1 MVKLVDTSDSKSD
14 WGDSVRVRFP
24 LSVNLTFN
32 WVYFMDSPV
41 IIIDD
46 DNRATKIKAFLESFS
61 FTVFTA
67 ENLYELMGQ
76 IYKHDIR
83 ILIFN
88 PDLVWVNAIEFI
100 TEFKK
105 LKSINMDEYK
115 IFFLCENTEKDIKEK
130 ARELNITCLDYPKN
144 MTKLINHIKSFEKNI
159 PI

>member
-24 LSVNLTFN
+24 LSVNFTLLGL
-32 WVYFMDSPV
+32 FMDSPV

-46 DNRATKIKAFLESFS
+46 DNRATKIKALLESADFQ
-61 FTVFTA
+61 VFTA
-67 ENLYELMGQ
+67 ANLYELMGQ
-76 IYKHDIR
+76 IYKHNIR

-105 LKSINMDEYK
+105 LKSLNDCEYK
-115 IFFLCENTEKDIKEK
+115 IFFLCENTEKEIKEK
-130 ARELNITCLDYPKN
+130 ARELNIICLDYPKN
-144 MTKLINHIKSFEKNI
+144 MTKLINHIKTFNKKI

>member
-24 LSVNLTFN
+24 LSVNFTLLGL
-32 WVYFMDSPV
+32 FMDSPV

-46 DNRATKIKAFLESFS
+46 DNRATKIKALLESADFQ
-61 FTVFTA
+61 VFTA
-67 ENLYELMGQ
+67 ANLYELMGQ
-76 IYKHDIR
+76 IYKHNIR

-105 LKSINMDEYK
+105 LKSLNDIEYK
-115 IFFLCENTEKDIKEK
+115 IFFLCENTEKEIKEK
-130 ARELNITCLDYPKN
+130 ARELNIICLDYPKN
-144 MTKLINHIKSFEKNI
+144 MTKLINHIKTFNKKI